1 MANGNSHNA
10 IDELMFLNELQQIG
24 KPSTG
29 NLSDIVGSIG
39 PTPFIETEKGQDLL
53 LNLVM
58 GSPGGAIGR
67 VSKAAIT
74 GGQYATG
81 TLRKGLQDWLKRNVP
96 KGKFPEGMMRKS
108 DIMPKSP
115 GKRYKDISDFKWDNK
130 INAARLRSEQAF
142 DKYKIPHES
151 EMADPITI
159 LLDILKNRKN

>member
-81 TLRKGLQDWLKRNVP
+81 ILRRDCRIGLKEMCLKVNSP
-96 KGKFPEGMMRKS
+96 KE
-108 DIMPKSP
+108 
-115 GKRYKDISDFKWDNK
+115 
-130 INAARLRSEQAF
+130 
-142 DKYKIPHES
+142 
-151 EMADPITI
+151 
-159 LLDILKNRKN
+159 